1 MSVSVG
7 QDRYEL
13 LHLVSRTRVPGR
25 PDVELWRA
33 TDAML
38 GRTVA
43 LTVFAIDDPRAG
55 EVRAAVQ
62 ALAALDARPLVR
74 LLDVVEDS
82 ENLIVVTEWVDGST
96 LADVY
101 EERSGEPLGA
111 LRALQIAQRVAEALA
126 VAHAA
131 GVHHGHLRPT
141 SILLTATGDVRL
153 RGVALDTAVW
163 GPVTDPVATDID
175 GVGSLLYAGLTARW
189 PAGLVGGLPAATRG
203 VAGEVLLPSQ
213 VSAEVPA
220 HLDRVVARSVRACAY
235 RGAPRFT
242 SAAEM
247 ATALGVATSRLR
259 SPAVAA
265 ERRVHRGRRVPGRRA
280 AVRVGAL
287 AGILGIAAVI
297 GVIGVGV
304 LNAAPSPWGS
314 TAAPEQSAVFA
325 ATAEAVAGQGDG
337 VPELTP
343 VRLRVLGP
351 DGFVSDP
358 AAGIDDPLGGK
369 PRDAIDGSPL
379 TGWLTPTYGSADLD
393 GATGI
398 GLVLDLGAAQAVS
411 AVDLTFPG
419 APTSVDVRLAP
430 QAWTSPERW
439 TPFASVSGVGQTI
452 TVRAPRPVIGRY
464 VLLWLTAVPRA
475 DVGYRGGVLE
485 VRVT

>member
-1 MSVSVG
+1 MGVAVG

-13 LHLVSRTRVPGR
+13 LHLVSRTRVPGL

-38 GRTVA
+38 ARTVA
-43 LTVFAIDDPRAG
+43 LTMFTADDPRAA
-55 EVRAAVQ
+55 EVRTAVQ
-62 ALAALDARPLVR
+62 ALAGLDARPLVR
-74 LLDVVEDS
+74 LLDVVEDTQR
-82 ENLIVVTEWVDGST
+82 LIVVTEWVDGST

-111 LRALQIAQRVAEALA
+111 RRALQIAQRVAEALA
-126 VAHAA
+126 VAHEA
-131 GVHHGHLRPT
+131 GVQHGHLRPA
-141 SILLTATGDVRL
+141 SVLLTATGDVRL
-153 RGVALDTAVW
+153 RGVALDAAVW
-163 GPVTDPVATDID
+163 GQVADPVATDID

-189 PAGLVGGLPAATRG
+189 PGGLVGGLPAATRG
-203 VAGEVLLPSQ
+203 VSGEVLLPSQ

-220 HLDRVVARSVRACAY
+220 HLDRVIARSVRACAL
-235 RGAPRFT
+235 RGAPPFT

-259 SPAVAA
+259 TPTVTAD
-265 ERRVHRGRRVPGRRA
+265 RRVRRVPGRRV
-280 AVRVGAL
+280 AVRVGTL

-297 GVIGVGV
+297 GVVGVGV

-314 TAAPEQSAVFA
+314 TAAPEQAAVFSATSEADA
-325 ATAEAVAGQGDG
+325 AQGSG
-337 VPELTP
+337 SPELKP

-358 AAGIDDPLGGK
+358 AAGIADPLGGK
-369 PRDAIDGSPL
+369 PRDAVDGSPL

-393 GATGI
+393 GASGI

-411 AVDLTFPG
+411 AVDLGFVG

-430 QAWTSPERW
+430 QPWTDPGRW
-439 TPFASVSGVGQTI
+439 TPFASVAGVGQTI

-464 VLLWLTAVPRA
+464 VLIWLTGVPRA
-475 DVGYRGGVLE
+475 DDGYRGGVLE

>member
-1 MSVSVG
+1 MRVSVG

-13 LHLVSRTRVPGR
+13 LHLVSRTRVTGL

-43 LTVFAIDDPRAG
+43 LTVLAVDDPRAA

-62 ALAALDARPLVR
+62 ALAGLDARPLVR
-74 LLDVVEDS
+74 LLDVVEDT
-82 ENLIVVTEWVDGST
+82 EHLVVVTEWVDGST

-111 LRALQIAQRVAEALA
+111 RRALQIAQRVAEALA

-131 GVHHGHLRPT
+131 GVHHGHLRPA

-153 RGVALDTAVW
+153 RGVALDAAIW
-163 GPVTDPVATDID
+163 GSMPDPVATDID

-189 PAGLVGGLPAATRG
+189 PGGLVGGLPAATRG
-203 VAGEVLLPSQ
+203 VGGEVLLPSQ

-220 HLDRVVARSVRACAY
+220 HLDRVIARSVRACAL

-259 SPAVAA
+259 GPTITA
-265 ERRVHRGRRVPGRRA
+265 ERRVRRVPQRRIA
-280 AVRVGAL
+280 ARVGVL
-287 AGILGIAAVI
+287 AGVLGIAAVI
-297 GVIGVGV
+297 GAIGVGV
-304 LNAAPSPWGS
+304 FSAAPSPWGS
-314 TAAPEQSAVFA
+314 TAAPEQAAVFST
-325 ATAEAVAGQGDG
+325 TAEADAGPGSAT
-337 VPELTP
+337 PELTP

-351 DGFVSDP
+351 DGFVPDP
-358 AAGIDDPLGGK
+358 AAGIDDPLGGR
-369 PRDAIDGSPL
+369 PRDAVDGSPL

-393 GATGI
+393 GGSGI

-411 AVDLTFPG
+411 AVDLSFAG

-430 QAWTSPERW
+430 QAWTSPQRW
-439 TPFASVSGVGQTI
+439 TPFASVAGVGQAI

-464 VLLWLTAVPRA
+464 VLIWLTAVPRA
-475 DVGYRGGVLE
+475 DDGYRGGVLE